1 MYSVDLNVY
10 DDDKLIA
17 TTDSNGDVIFT
28 DYSSYGATERYLE
41 PGTTIIRKRNVL
53 DYLESRCP
61 QRDRVDIKRLLSE
74 MGLETYDPV
83 KIIQHTE
90 GIMFPLDTVK
100 IEIKNVV
107 GERKWDF

>member
-1 MYSVDLNVY
+1 MYSVNVAVY
-10 DDDKLIA
+10 DKDKLIA
-17 TTDSNGDVIFT
+17 ETDENGDLVFNNR
-28 DYSSYGATERYLE
+28 SSYGATIRYFD
-41 PGTTIIRKRNVL
+41 PGTKIIRKRNVL

-61 QRDRVDIKRLLSE
+61 QRDRVDLKRLLSE

-90 GIMFPLDTVK
+90 GIMFPLDTVR

>member
-1 MYSVDLNVY
+1 MYSVDLVVY
-10 DDDKLIA
+10 DKDKLIA
-17 TTDSNGDVIFT
+17 ETDSNGDLVFNSR
-28 DYSSYGATERYLE
+28 SSYGATARYFD
-41 PGTTIIRKRNVL
+41 PGTKIIRKRNVL

-61 QRDRVDIKRLLSE
+61 QRDRVDLKRLLSE

-90 GIMFPLDTVK
+90 GIMFPLDTVR
-100 IEIKNVV
+100 IEIKNIV